1 MAGVGE
7 DDGEVAALREAL
19 RQQAAAV
26 EELRGELEEERQAAA
41 SGADEAL
48 AMIVRLQAEKAAER
62 MEAEQFRRVAEERI
76 QHDEA
81 SLAFLK
87 AVVFHQEMEISSLN
101 RRLIA
106 AGDVRAAAA
115 AVDLPWLRKLAKN
128 GVVPSRRN
136 ASLPAAR
143 LEDLCSEID
152 AGEEVRHPRRPT
164 RTVSDI
170 GEVIGR
176 EKEWLT
182 SNASHRQQPPP
193 PRLHRSASHRLRRVP
208 SYSETATL
216 RSSRRASPEIISEE
230 DDDDLISRH
239 GEKARNAC
247 NCNDH
252 TTIADIE
259 QIKLN
264 VQNLQTEFTKT
275 KEATISIGDL
285 QARLLTEICAKLDA
299 MQMHQDVQV
308 GKRSSSSSSSDP
320 VQVRVSREEGSSSKG
335 GGYTQS
341 ELLMN
346 QFIEAMMYIPKGTVD
361 VIIYTT
367 LKESSGGGEWWIC
380 HHPLT
385 DIWDHEVGEF
395 ATTYSYHEVPFRS
408 H

>member
-7 DDGEVAALREAL
+7 ECGEVAALREAL
-19 RQQAAAV
+19 RQQAAAA

-76 QHDEA
+76 QHDGD

-101 RRLIA
+101 RRLLA
-106 AGDVRAAAA
+106 AGDGRAAA

-143 LEDLCSEID
+143 LEELCSVID
-152 AGEEVRHPRRPT
+152 AGGGGDRRPA

-176 EKEWLT
+176 ENEWPT
-182 SNASHRQQPPP
+182 SNASHRQPPPP

-208 SYSETATL
+208 SYSDTATL
-216 RSSRRASPEIISEE
+216 RSTRRASPEIISEE
-230 DDDDLISRH
+230 EEDDDDHLISRH
-239 GEKARNAC
+239 GEKARKPC
-247 NCNDH
+247 NCSDR
-252 TTIADIE
+252 TAIAELGADMA

-264 VQNLQTEFTKT
+264 LQSLHTEFIKA
-275 KEATISIGDL
+275 KEPTISRGDS
-285 QARLLTEICAKLDA
+285 QARLLAEICAKLDA
-299 MQMHQDVQV
+299 ISKTRQD
-308 GKRSSSSSSSDP
+308 SSSDDP

-335 GGYTQS
+335 RSYTNS

-346 QFIEAMMYIPKGTVD
+346 HFIEVSA
-361 VIIYTT
+361 IIFST
-367 LKESSGGGEWWIC
+367 LLVR
-380 HHPLT
+380 PLLK
-385 DIWDHEVGEF
+385 VAASMSF
-395 ATTYSYHEVPFRS
+395 FRCFLILVLALVFRKVLMN
-408 H
+408 

>member
-7 DDGEVAALREAL
+7 DGGEVAALREAL
-19 RQQAAAV
+19 RQQAAAA

-76 QHDEA
+76 QHDGD

-101 RRLIA
+101 RRLLA
-106 AGDVRAAAA
+106 AGDGRAA

-143 LEDLCSEID
+143 LEELCSVID
-152 AGEEVRHPRRPT
+152 AGGGGDRRPA

-176 EKEWLT
+176 ENEWPT
-182 SNASHRQQPPP
+182 SNASHRQPPPP

-208 SYSETATL
+208 SYSDTATL
-216 RSSRRASPEIISEE
+216 RSTRRASPEIISEE
-230 DDDDLISRH
+230 EDDDDHLISRH
-239 GEKARNAC
+239 GEKARKPC
-247 NCNDH
+247 NCSDH
-252 TTIADIE
+252 TAIAGLGADMA

-264 VQNLQTEFTKT
+264 LQSLHTEFIKA
-275 KEATISIGDL
+275 KEATISRGDS
-285 QARLLTEICAKLDA
+285 QARSLAEVCAKLDA
-299 MQMHQDVQV
+299 ISKTHQ
-308 GKRSSSSSSSDP
+308 GSSSDDP

-335 GGYTQS
+335 RSYTNS

-346 QFIEAMMYIPKGTVD
+346 HFIEAMMYIP
-361 VIIYTT
+361 
-367 LKESSGGGEWWIC
+367 
-380 HHPLT
+380 
-385 DIWDHEVGEF
+385 
-395 ATTYSYHEVPFRS
+395 
-408 H
+408 